1 MSRQAHRRVKKKPT
15 VTVRVGKEVGVL
27 LAGRV
32 LPALIIEDR
41 GNLGVGGTRLV
52 RVELKP
58 SEYDPEGWE
67 PSRFE
72 VPVSALVPA

>member
-1 MSRQAHRRVKKKPT
+1 MPRTRNKKKKLSK
-15 VTVRVGKEVGVL
+15 VRVGKEVGVL
-27 LAGRV
+27 MAGRV

-41 GNLGVGGTRLV
+41 GHLGVGGRQIV

-58 SEYDPEGWE
+58 SKYDDEGRE

-72 VPVSALVPA
+72 VSVDALVPA

>member
-1 MSRQAHRRVKKKPT
+1 MPRPRKKKPLSKI
-15 VTVRVGKEVGVL
+15 RVGKEVGVL

-41 GNLGVGGTRLV
+41 GDLGPGGTRLV

-58 SEYDPEGWE
+58 SKYDDEGRE

>member
-1 MSRQAHRRVKKKPT
+1 MSRQAQRRTKKKPT
-15 VTVRVGKEVGVL
+15 MKVRVGKEVGVL

-41 GNLGVGGTRLV
+41 GNLGAGGRQIV

-58 SEYDPEGWE
+58 SKYDAEGQE

-72 VPVSALVPA
+72 VSVDALVPA

>member
-1 MSRQAHRRVKKKPT
+1 MK
-15 VTVRVGKEVGVL
+15 VRVGKEVGVL

-41 GNLGVGGTRLV
+41 GNLGAGGRQIV

-58 SEYDPEGWE
+58 SKYDAEGQE

-72 VPVSALVPA
+72 VSVDALVPA